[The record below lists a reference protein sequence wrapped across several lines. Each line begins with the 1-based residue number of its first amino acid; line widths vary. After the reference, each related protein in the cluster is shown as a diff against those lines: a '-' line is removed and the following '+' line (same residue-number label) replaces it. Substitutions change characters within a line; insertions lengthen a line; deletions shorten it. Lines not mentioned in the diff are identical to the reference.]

1 MTETTTVAPLSAPQ
15 NKEDFKS
22 FFLQLLEED
31 VTFYYSIKAKFL
43 VKEEKAKK
51 KVKKKALEPLP
62 PAIPFSEMPAS
73 KLYPNRKP
81 FDAKP
86 YVIKK
91 EAILKLQELWK
102 DAPPIEELIAQLNS

>member
-1 MTETTTVAPLSAPQ
+1 MTETATLAPVSAVQ
-15 NKEDFKS
+15 NREDFKA

-31 VTFYYSIKAKFL
+31 AAFYYKIKTKLL
-43 VKEEKAKK
+43 VKEEKKK
-51 KVKKKALEPLP
+51 KKILPPLP

-73 KLYPNRKP
+73 KLYPNRMP

-86 YVIKK
+86 YAIKK